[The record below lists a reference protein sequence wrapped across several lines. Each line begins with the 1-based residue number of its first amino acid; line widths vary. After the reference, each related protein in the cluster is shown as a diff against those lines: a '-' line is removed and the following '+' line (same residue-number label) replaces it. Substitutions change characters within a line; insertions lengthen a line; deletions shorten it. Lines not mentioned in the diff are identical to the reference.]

1 MQTKVIGIMQM
12 SVLDIILI
20 VLGATTVVVYLIFSI
35 IKFKKEKNNPNA
47 NKQKGANQKESKDII
62 DYED

>member
-1 MQTKVIGIMQM
+1 MQTRIIGIMQM

-20 VLGATTVVVYLIFSI
+20 VLGATAVIVYLVFSI
-35 IKFKKEKNNPNA
+35 IKYKKEKNNPNA
-47 NKQKGANQKESKDII
+47 KKQKGANQTESKDII